1 MNFVSIIIQKKQYI
15 MKLCITYNTRKTLAY
30 RSIFFGV
37 LPNRMFFAGA
47 EAL

>member
-15 MKLCITYNTRKTLAY
+15 MKLCITYNTRKTLVY
-30 RSIFFGV
+30 RSIFYRVFPHG
-37 LPNRMFFAGA
+37 MFFAGA